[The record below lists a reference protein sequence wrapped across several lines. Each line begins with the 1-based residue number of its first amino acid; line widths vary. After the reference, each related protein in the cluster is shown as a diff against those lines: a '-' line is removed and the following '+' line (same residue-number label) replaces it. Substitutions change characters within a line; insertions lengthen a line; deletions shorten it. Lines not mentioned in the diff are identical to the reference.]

1 MTKGELVAKMADDS
15 NISKAAAQKALNSF
29 TNNVTESL
37 KKGEKITLMGF
48 GTFSVVERKA
58 RKGRNPQTGVDITI
72 PATNTVKFKTGK
84 KLKDTIR

>member
-1 MTKGELVAKMADDS
+1 MTKGELVAKIAGDS
-15 NISKAAAQKALNSF
+15 NISKAAAHKALNSF
-29 TNNVTESL
+29 TDNVTETL
-37 KKGEKITLMGF
+37 KNGEKITLMGF

-84 KLKDTIR
+84 KLKETVK